1 LANSYISDAVR
12 EAGSVAELASSR
24 KEQKYAGLDSRY
36 MFAPIAFENLG
47 VPSESTRHLLTKLGR
62 RLTESSSDSRETDYL
77 FQRCS
82 VLIQGFNAV
91 LLHDCLPTSDH
102 TERHFIIFFFCE
114 NSSGSLVAR
123 EH

>member
-1 LANSYISDAVR
+1 MTVVCPLANSYISDAAR

-36 MFAPIAFENLG
+36 MFVPIAFENLG
-47 VPSESTRHLLTKLGR
+47 VSSESTRHLLAKLGR

-82 VLIQGFNAV
+82 VLIQRFNAV
-91 LLHDCLPTSDH
+91 LLHDCFPTCDR
-102 TERHFIIFFFCE
+102 TE
-114 NSSGSLVAR
+114 
-123 EH
+123 